1 MLERYAPSLFE
12 VIGSVTAD
20 QISRYGEDTIQ
31 LVRATFD
38 TWVKD
43 KSTPEHPV
51 SFHFVEV
58 NFEHVRDDGE
68 RDFLN
73 GIGTNFD
80 LSDEQVDRLIAA
92 ARQVLRESTEFQA
105 FIERSRGDN

>member
-20 QISRYGEDTIQ
+20 QISRYSEDTIQ

-58 NFEHVRDDGE
+58 NFEQVRDDGE

-73 GIGTNFD
+73 SIGTNFD
-80 LSDEQVDRLIAA
+80 LNDEQVDRLIDA
-92 ARQVLRESTEFQA
+92 ARKVLRESKEFQS
-105 FIERSRGDN
+105 FLELGRGDS